1 MRPTQLAKSGKEHGE
16 QVALFA
22 WAAMALQ
29 YGPKLAFEDSTYK
42 PGVAKAY
49 YVELPDYLKQDWQYT
64 PMDYLQWMHAIH
76 NQGHGDKIRGGIA
89 KAEGVKAGVADLFL
103 PVPSKILYTSG
114 FPSVYPGVYHG
125 LYIEM
130 KRANAGKQ
138 SDVQGNFEKF
148 VRLMGYQYKLCYGW
162 VSAANAVIEYIH
174 GVPNYWSKG

>member
-1 MRPTQLAKSGKEHGE
+1 MTPTQLAKSGKEHGE

-22 WAAMALQ
+22 WAAMAQQ
-29 YGPKLAFEDSTYK
+29 YGPKLAFEDSIYK
-42 PGVAKAY
+42 PGVAKSTYAD
-49 YVELPDYLKQDWQYT
+49 LPDYLKQDWQYT

-103 PVPSKILYTSG
+103 PMPAATWSTH
-114 FPSVYPGVYHG
+114 YHG

-138 SDVQGNFEKF
+138 SDVQSDFEKF
-148 VRLMGYQYKLCYGW
+148 VRIMGYQYKLCYGW
-162 VSAANAVIEYIH
+162 ISAANAVIEYIH